1 MAAGYAYLNARV
13 RSRRSQLVGEGFFQQ
28 ALSASFSDFVRLL
41 GETVYGPDLKGSSLG
56 DVDRAVSGH
65 FGRTVGDLPGLVTG
79 ELREVVSLPLL
90 RADLVN
96 LKAILRGK
104 MTGKSAEEIKA
115 TLVGGTLPETLVNSM
130 LQASDA
136 ASVAQILQLPGNPL
150 ARALRNAVQGS
161 PDLLALEV
169 ALDREFFAAA
179 LAKAKKLR
187 ERFLASYFALE
198 VDATN
203 LATAFKLQAL
213 GAPAN
218 LEAYFIPGGTHLSM
232 TAFSRIAQGDFAAMD
247 TLNATPLAPAA
258 SARTL
263 GDLERALRKILREKA
278 HQGSLDSLGPGL
290 ALDYIRTKE
299 WEAAR
304 IRLLARRAYYNLPAD
319 AVEKEVMA

>member
-28 ALSASFSDFVRLL
+28 ALSASFPDFVRLL
-41 GETVYGPDLKGSSLG
+41 GETVYGPDLKGESLE

-65 FGRTVGDLPGLVTG
+65 LSRTVGDLPGLVTG
-79 ELREVVSLPLL
+79 ELRTVVSLPLL

-104 MTGKSAEEIKA
+104 AAGKDPEEIRA
-115 TLVGGTLPETLVNSM
+115 TLVGGTLPETLINSM
-130 LQASDA
+130 LQAPDA

-150 ARALRNAVQGS
+150 AKALRNAVQGS
-161 PDLLALEV
+161 PDPLALEV

-179 LAKAKKLR
+179 LARAKKLR
-187 ERFLASYFALE
+187 GRFLASYFALE

-218 LEAYFIPGGTHLSM
+218 LEAYFVPGGTHLSL

-247 TLNATPLAPAA
+247 TLSATPLAPAMG
-258 SARTL
+258 ARTL
-263 GDLERALRKILREKA
+263 GELERILRKILRDKA

-290 ALDYIRTKE
+290 TLDYVRSKE

-319 AVEKEVMA
+319 AVEKEVMG